1 MEQKDKA
8 GQWEALLEETFG
20 STKMPVCS
28 DTPEAEKPEL
38 PVAEESAAPVVLKRP
53 FYRKALFWLAT
64 ALVLVTGLAVWLLVD
79 RLQTQQPQTFED
91 PMKQEAMELC
101 KNALAAWQEE
111 EYYYIKQ
118 THLSY
123 THSGAETFSAEYW
136 RSGEDFSYMIDWP
149 EEVGIDL
156 QRYIRLDGI
165 LRTGNDKQSETD
177 ENVKYFNWETIEDT
191 EDLAQRLTP
200 WPMMF
205 DWENSEIV
213 LGSTSTSNSRYSVS
227 FVVRRDGSVYAT
239 EDPYH
244 VNFTFTGDKRLVS
257 ITVVRTFAEE
267 DKYSYMNATTYRMIT
282 CTQPEASNRI
292 LENLEWPFL
301 LRPDK
306 TVPA

>member
-1 MEQKDKA
+1 
-8 GQWEALLEETFG
+8 
-20 STKMPVCS
+20 
-28 DTPEAEKPEL
+28 
-38 PVAEESAAPVVLKRP
+38 
-53 FYRKALFWLAT
+53 
-64 ALVLVTGLAVWLLVD
+64 
-79 RLQTQQPQTFED
+79 
-91 PMKQEAMELC
+91 
-101 KNALAAWQEE
+101 
-111 EYYYIKQ
+111 
-118 THLSY
+118 
-123 THSGAETFSAEYW
+123 
-136 RSGEDFSYMIDWP
+136 MIDWP

-177 ENVKYFNWETIEDT
+177 ENLKYFNWETIEDT

-227 FVVRRDGSVYAT
+227 FAVRRDGSVYAT